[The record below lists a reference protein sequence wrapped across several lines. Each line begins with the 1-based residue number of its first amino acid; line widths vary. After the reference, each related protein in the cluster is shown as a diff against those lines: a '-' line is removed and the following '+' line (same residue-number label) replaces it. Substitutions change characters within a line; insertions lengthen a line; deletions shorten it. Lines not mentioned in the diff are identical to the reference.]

1 MKAAV
6 RINLEVPQNARNLRL
21 HRKVGQGGQVQPFLL
36 GNRSVSHVY
45 IAVVGIGPLLLDL
58 EVFLKPLVNG
68 GHQALGG
75 SAIQEEGL
83 LFQVAIGVT
92 EQDDDGNRQQDEE

>member
-1 MKAAV
+1 M
-6 RINLEVPQNARNLRL
+6 
-21 HRKVGQGGQVQPFLL
+21 HRQVGQRGQVQPFLL
-36 GNRSVSHVY
+36 GNRSVGHVN
-45 IAVVGIGPLLLDL
+45 IAVVGIGPLLLNQ

-75 SAIQEEGL
+75 PAIQEEGL

-92 EQDDDGNRQQDEE
+92 EQDDDRNRQQDEE